1 MYFKTTTSQK
11 QVFLM
16 KKTPNRS
23 VEKEGSISLTK
34 HRISPE

>member
-1 MYFKTTTSQK
+1 MYFSTTTSQR

-16 KKTPNRS
+16 KKTPTGS
-23 VEKEGSISLTK
+23 VEKEESISLTK